1 MSAVVRPARGSM
13 VGARFSL
20 TDHNGTPVTNESYRG
35 RFLVVF
41 FGFTHCRVVCPRA
54 LTTLSA
60 VLDELGSR
68 ADQFQGLYVTVDPDR
83 DTPATMKA
91 FLEANYPHFTGL
103 TGTADQIDAAKKE
116 FRVFARRVAD
126 PEERDEYVVP
136 HSAITYV
143 LDRSGSFLT
152 HFTESTG
159 ADELVRRLE
168 GVLAAGGPL

>member
-1 MSAVVRPARGSM
+1 MAAIA
-13 VGARFSL
+13 GA
-20 TDHNGTPVTNESYRG
+20 
-35 RFLVVF
+35 
-41 FGFTHCRVVCPRA
+41 A
-54 LTTLSA
+54 QQ
-60 VLDELGSR
+60 LDELGPR
-68 ADQFQGLYVTVDPDR
+68 TDQFQGLYVTVDPDR

-91 FLEANYPHFTGL
+91 FLEANYPRFTGL
-103 TGTADQIDAAKKE
+103 TGSAEQIDAAKKE

>member
-1 MSAVVRPARGSM
+1 MSAVVRPASGSM

-41 FGFTHCRVVCPRA
+41 FGFT
-54 LTTLSA
+54 
-60 VLDELGSR
+60 
-68 ADQFQGLYVTVDPDR
+68 
-83 DTPATMKA
+83 PATMKA
-91 FLEANYPHFTGL
+91 FLEANYPRFTGL
-103 TGTADQIDAAKKE
+103 TGTVEQIDAAKKE

-159 ADELVRRLE
+159 ATELVRRLE